1 MSGHPA
7 CGSVRLMAGHTGA
20 MDIGTII
27 PRAGAIT
34 KAIGTM
40 RATTITMTGTTTIA
54 TTTIATNL

>member
-7 CGSVRLMAGHTGA
+7 CGSVRPTLELTGA

-34 KAIGTM
+34 KATGTMKTTKITTIGT
-40 RATTITMTGTTTIA
+40 TM
-54 TTTIATNL
+54 TTIATNR